1 MNFYEGGKLYPDENA
16 AVSYS
21 AAVAVD
27 TNSAID
33 NVFQRYQNKLLSTGA
48 DLVVLR
54 SKVNEMVKGFDA
66 HNRDAIAKLGSNA
79 GQRVVNFSEK
89 LLQQVKCNDIE
100 GMGEKLNEVVVLA
113 KGVDVNGL
121 IKTGPSKIPLIGG
134 LIDRFKV
141 GKEQIL
147 GKYDT
152 LSKQIEKLV
161 TDVKST
167 QGKLRQRINDLEN
180 VYTYNTEEYYNL
192 EMNVLVGEVKLEELR
207 LEMEQRKASPTA
219 QDPMEAQNMSDLQDV
234 VTRLEKRVHDLK
246 TMQVIAIQTAPMIRM
261 IQANNQG
268 LIDKFQNLQEL
279 TIPSWKKQFTLAI
292 ALIEQKRAVE
302 LTQKIDD
309 ATNDLLKQNANL
321 LKQNSIATARANQR
335 AVVDV
340 ETLEHVQQTLIS
352 TIEEVQQIQIEG
364 ELKRKE
370 AVQKME
376 DMKKQLIERVA

>member
-1 MNFYEGGKLYPDENA
+1 MFKPISAFSTNQTSVQPSK
-16 AVSYS
+16 VS
-21 AAVAVD
+21 VAVD

-33 NVFQRYQNKLLSTGA
+33 TVMERNRDKLIQAGA
-48 DLVVLR
+48 NLPELR
-54 SKVNEMVKGFDA
+54 VKVQEMVQTFNA
-66 HNRDAIAKLGSNA
+66 HDRDAIAKLGSNA

-89 LLQQVKCNDIE
+89 LLQQVKCNDVE

-113 KGVDVNGL
+113 KGVNVNGL
-121 IKTGPSKIPLIGG
+121 IKSGSSKIPLIGG
-134 LIDRFKV
+134 IIDRFKV

-180 VYTYNTEEYYNL
+180 VYEYNTEEYYNL
-192 EMNVLVGEVKLEELR
+192 EMTILVGEVKLEEMRSEL
-207 LEMEQRKASPTA
+207 EQRKSSPSA
-219 QDPMEAQNMSDLQDV
+219 QDPMEAQLMSDLLDV
-234 VTRLEKRVHDLK
+234 INRLDKRVHDLK
-246 TMQVIAIQTAPMIRM
+246 TMQIVAIQTAPMIRM

-309 ATNDLLKQNANL
+309 ATNDLLKQNADL

-335 AVVDV
+335 SVVDI

-352 TIEEVQQIQIEG
+352 TIEEVRQVQIDG
-364 ELKRKE
+364 EQKRKD
-370 AVQKME
+370 AVAKME
-376 DMKKQLIERVA
+376 NMKKQLIERV

>member
-1 MNFYEGGKLYPDENA
+1 MFKPVSALQANQSVKA
-16 AVSYS
+16 QTAVS
-21 AAVAVD
+21 VVVD
-27 TNSAID
+27 TSNAID
-33 NVFQRYQNKLLSTGA
+33 TVFQRNQDKLAQTGA
-48 DLVVLR
+48 NLPELR
-54 SKVNEMVKGFDA
+54 TKVQEMVQSFNA
-66 HNRDAIAKLGSNA
+66 HDRDAIAKLGSNA
-79 GQRVVNFSEK
+79 GERVVNFSEK
-89 LLQQVKCNDIE
+89 LLQQVKCNDVE

-121 IKTGPSKIPLIGG
+121 IKTGSSKIPIIGG

-167 QGKLRQRINDLEN
+167 QGKLRQRITDLEN

-192 EMNVLVGEVKLEELR
+192 EMTVLVGEVKLEELR
-207 LEMEQRKASPTA
+207 SEMEQRKSSPSA
-219 QDPMEAQNMSDLQDV
+219 QDPMEAQLMSDLQDV
-234 VTRLEKRVHDLK
+234 INRLEKRVHDLK
-246 TMQVIAIQTAPMIRM
+246 TMQVVAIQTAPMIRM

-321 LKQNSIATARANQR
+321 LKQNSIATAKANQR

-352 TIEEVQQIQIEG
+352 TIEEVQQIQLEG
-364 ELKRKE
+364 EQRRKD
-370 AVQKME
+370 AVSKME
-376 DMKKQLIERVA
+376 DMKKQLIERVL

>member
-1 MNFYEGGKLYPDENA
+1 MFKP
-16 AVSYS
+16 VSVLNMS
-21 AAVAVD
+21 QPGTAQPMTVVAVD
-27 TNSAID
+27 SNAAIES
-33 NVFQRYQNKLLSTGA
+33 VFQRNQDKLLQSGA
-48 DLVVLR
+48 NLPELRAKVL
-54 SKVNEMVKGFDA
+54 EMASGFDA
-66 HNRDAIAKLGSNA
+66 RNRDAVAKLGSNA
-79 GQRVVNFSEK
+79 GQRVVSFSEK
-89 LLQQVKCNDIE
+89 LLQQVKCNDVE

-121 IKTGPSKIPLIGG
+121 IKTGPSKIPLIGS

-234 VTRLEKRVHDLK
+234 INRLEKRVHDLK
-246 TMQVIAIQTAPMIRM
+246 TMQVVAIQTAPMIRM

-309 ATNDLLKQNANL
+309 ATNDLLKQNADL

-376 DMKKQLIERVA
+376 DMKKQLIERVV

>member
-21 AAVAVD
+21 AAVTVD

-121 IKTGPSKIPLIGG
+121 IKTGPSKIPLIGS

-161 TDVKST
+161 TDVKSI

-234 VTRLEKRVHDLK
+234 VNRLEKRVHDLK
-246 TMQVIAIQTAPMIRM
+246 TMQVVAIQTAPMIRM

-309 ATNDLLKQNANL
+309 ATNALLKQNADL

>member
-1 MNFYEGGKLYPDENA
+1 MFKP
-16 AVSYS
+16 VSVLS
-21 AAVAVD
+21 MSQPGTAQPMSVVAVD
-27 TNSAID
+27 SNAAIES
-33 NVFQRYQNKLLSTGA
+33 VFQRNQDKLLQSGA
-48 DLVVLR
+48 NLPELRAKVL
-54 SKVNEMVKGFDA
+54 EMASGFDA
-66 HNRDAIAKLGSNA
+66 RNRDAIAKLGSNA

-192 EMNVLVGEVKLEELR
+192 ETNVLVGEVKLEELR

-234 VTRLEKRVHDLK
+234 VTRFEKRVHDLK

>member
-1 MNFYEGGKLYPDENA
+1 MFKP
-16 AVSYS
+16 VSVLNTMQPGTS
-21 AAVAVD
+21 TTNVSVVVD
-27 TNSAID
+27 TNSAMD
-33 NVFQRYQNKLLSTGA
+33 TVFQRNQDKLIQAGA
-48 DLVVLR
+48 NLPELR
-54 SKVNEMVKGFDA
+54 VKVQEMVQGFNA
-66 HNRDAIAKLGSNA
+66 HDRDSIAKLGSNA

-89 LLQQVKCNDIE
+89 LLQQVKCNDVE

-121 IKTGPSKIPLIGG
+121 IKTGSSKIPIIGG
-134 LIDRFKV
+134 LINRFKV

-167 QGKLRQRINDLEN
+167 QGKLRQRITDLEN

-192 EMNVLVGEVKLEELR
+192 EMTVLVGEVKLEELR
-207 LEMEQRKASPTA
+207 SEMEQRKASPSA
-219 QDPMEAQNMSDLQDV
+219 QDPMEAQHMSDLQDV
-234 VTRLEKRVHDLK
+234 INRLEKRVHDLK
-246 TMQVIAIQTAPMIRM
+246 TMQVVAIQTAPMIRM

-309 ATNDLLKQNANL
+309 ATNDLLKQNADL

-335 AVVDV
+335 SVVDI

-364 ELKRKE
+364 EQKRKD
-370 AVQKME
+370 AVAKME
-376 DMKKQLIERVA
+376 DMKKQLIERVM